1 MPGGAKNQHAAQPAP
16 GSCLR
21 PDAKPPGTASSRRWE
36 RSSTRKEDAVN
47 AMGVLALDGSKSFP
61 RQRRELRPKRTSTGV
76 GSISDLDNGLISTAP
91 NRRRERRPTRTE
103 AAAVSISDQ
112 DDDIISTAPSRRR
125 ERHSTHTSPSHTPH
139 THTHPTHPP
148 VPPLASRSPAPSPPL
163 SLSTHTTP
171 PYPPWPELYPRVSW
185 RQVFLP
191 GGHRGLTST
200 LHKPLHPRCTPF
212 TSPLHAPYTPSPQ
225 CPVVHRLRRA
235 PPTIPKAGGDAIGA
249 ATMGLSHIS
258 LSCRQQ
264 LHAAGT
270 SLTARWLTGQAESP
284 LGVTAERDVDCPLD
298 LAHSCWASLLPPPL
312 PSPSPLPS
320 PPHPP
325 HPPTPAHPN
334 FTPPPPP
341 TTIPLHALTCTPH
354 SRTLPYTH
362 THTRSNA
369 PLCEAGLCSIW
380 SHVQHLGL

>member
-148 VPPLASRSPAPSPPL
+148 LPPGPPLPPHPSHSPPIL
-163 SLSTHTTP
+163 HHHTPRGRSCTPGFPGDRFSSL
-171 PYPPWPELYPRVSW
+171 
-185 RQVFLP
+185 
-191 GGHRGLTST
+191 GGIGG
-200 LHKPLHPRCTPF
+200 LHPRY
-212 TSPLHAPYTPSPQ
+212 TSPYIHAAHHSRPPYTP
-225 CPVVHRLRRA
+225 
-235 PPTIPKAGGDAIGA
+235 PT
-249 ATMGLSHIS
+249 
-258 LSCRQQ
+258 R
-264 LHAAGT
+264 
-270 SLTARWLTGQAESP
+270 
-284 LGVTAERDVDCPLD
+284 
-298 LAHSCWASLLPPPL
+298 PPP
-312 PSPSPLPS
+312 
-320 PPHPP
+320 
-325 HPPTPAHPN
+325 N
-334 FTPPPPP
+334 V
-341 TTIPLHALTCTPH
+341 
-354 SRTLPYTH
+354 R
-362 THTRSNA
+362 
-369 PLCEAGLCSIW
+369 
-380 SHVQHLGL
+380 